1 MLQVEAE
8 RSIEV
13 GRLLAGAAQA
23 ISRVRYCWLVTTADT
38 WAVNARPM
46 GSLPQELD
54 ADGWTLWFI
63 TDGRSRKAADIR
75 RAGEA
80 TVIFQ
85 DADTAFL
92 TLVGPAMLC
101 DQASELERRWK
112 RAYDKYFP
120 SEEERANAAL
130 IGVDVRHM
138 ELWIRGVTP
147 EPFGLRPTRVER
159 EERGPW
165 HLSSGVRSGARPTHP

>member
-1 MLQVEAE
+1 MVQVEDE
-8 RSIEV
+8 RTVDVS
-13 GRLLAGAAQA
+13 RLLAAAA
-23 ISRVRYCWLVTTADT
+23 EAMARVRYCWLVTTADT

-46 GSLPQELD
+46 GWLPREPDQEE
-54 ADGWTLWFI
+54 WTLWFI

-85 DADTAFL
+85 EGDAAFL

-101 DQASELERRWK
+101 AEASEVRRRWK
-112 RAYDKYFP
+112 KAYDNYFP
-120 SEEERANAAL
+120 TDQARANAAL
-130 IGVDVRHM
+130 IGVDVRHI

-147 EPFGLRPTRVER
+147 EPFGMRPTKVER
-159 EERGPW
+159 DGQGPW
-165 HLSSGVRSGARPTHP
+165 RLTYQ